1 MIPKTIAPAEKCRAV
16 VGTKEST
23 LTDIAGICIVY
34 TNCAARESREIDCDR
49 TGRYT
54 YMLRAMER
62 TSVTCM
68 ITFVNVRVR
77 TR

>member
-1 MIPKTIAPAEKCRAV
+1 MIPNTMAPAEKCWAV
-16 VGTKEST
+16 IETKGSA

-34 TNCAARESREIDCDR
+34 TNCAARGSRKIDCDEAD
-49 TGRYT
+49 RYT
-54 YMLRAMER
+54 YMLSAIER

-68 ITFVNVRVR
+68 INFVNVRVR